1 MTKIEPTVK
10 ADWEEMRDGEI
21 DGSGNYENSD
31 APKPEKTKPQ
41 DVRIVYVEMPFWN
54 MVSFMVTAAFAAIP
68 AILIVTFVIMPTV
81 TIISGITGGIK

>member
-10 ADWEEMRDGEI
+10 ADWEKMRDGEI
-21 DGSGNYENSD
+21 DGSGNYVNPD

-54 MVSFMVTAAFAAIP
+54 MINFMVTAAFAAIP
-68 AILIVTFVIMPTV
+68 AILIVTFITMAAV
-81 TIISGITGGIK
+81 TIIGGITGGIK